1 MHISSSMPT
10 PITSGRKPTKFTPER
25 IQQIRTLVQQGIRR
39 EEIAALLDVTVG
51 SLQVTCS
58 RLGISLRC
66 ANGKRRASLHELAGA
81 DGHPAAPVKF
91 FIVLRYEGT
100 DATTELALPPATITQ
115 LALEAQFF
123 KSSLDEFLGEI
134 VTAATKRNLFRQVLN
149 V

>member
-1 MHISSSMPT
+1 MLIGAGDIEPRASTLPRVRVIRQKRGLWATIEREVMDISSSMPT

-25 IQQIRTLVQQGIRR
+25 IQQSRTLVQQGIRR

-100 DATTELALPPATITQ
+100 D
-115 LALEAQFF
+115 
-123 KSSLDEFLGEI
+123 
-134 VTAATKRNLFRQVLN
+134 
-149 V
+149 